1 MVPWANPSRQPK
13 RHLDQFILFRRARGC
28 VQQTR
33 TETSVARGRMSADC
47 TACMRCGL
55 ETLRLLPAG
64 VSACC
69 SSLSAMLAGGGALG
83 GEDEG
88 PCRVTSTA
96 GRRDPAERSAVV
108 SSQPAAAAA
117 SETSVTGGTGA
128 RRGAASSACDSCVTD
143 TCSSEV

>member
-1 MVPWANPSRQPK
+1 
-13 RHLDQFILFRRARGC
+13 
-28 VQQTR
+28 
-33 TETSVARGRMSADC
+33 
-47 TACMRCGL
+47 
-55 ETLRLLPAG
+55 
-64 VSACC
+64 
-69 SSLSAMLAGGGALG
+69 MLAGGGALG

-88 PCRVTSTA
+88 QCRVTSTA

-108 SSQPAAAAA
+108 SSQPAAAEA